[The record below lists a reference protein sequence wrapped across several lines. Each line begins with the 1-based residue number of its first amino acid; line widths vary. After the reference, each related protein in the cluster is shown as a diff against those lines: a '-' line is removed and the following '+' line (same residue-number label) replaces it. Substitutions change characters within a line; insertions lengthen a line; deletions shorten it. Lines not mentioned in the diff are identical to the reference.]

1 MIREK
6 LDLILSTVLERSP
19 ELKTDR
25 CGAEL
30 FADYVVAEA
39 KKFNKLSG
47 TQVCQLHRFAE
58 AMY

>member
-1 MIREK
+1 MNREQ
-6 LDLILSTVLERSP
+6 LDLILSMVLERRP
-19 ELKTDR
+19 DLTTDR

-30 FADYVVAEA
+30 FADYVVDEA

-47 TQVCQLHRFAE
+47 TQVGQLHRFAE